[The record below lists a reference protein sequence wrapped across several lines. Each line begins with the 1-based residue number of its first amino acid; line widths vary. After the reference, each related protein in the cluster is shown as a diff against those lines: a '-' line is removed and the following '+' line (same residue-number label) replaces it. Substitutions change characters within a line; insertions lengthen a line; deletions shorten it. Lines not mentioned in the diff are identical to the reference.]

1 MLPNSRQNAKQNLL
15 SPVKNFAAAL
25 LFGLLGGCFQ
35 QSAPERIPTA
45 TTPEACLAAADTV
58 QFAHL
63 SALNGPLAA
72 FPDGLDR
79 CPALWKLSLRG
90 QTALA
95 PLPAAVADCKGLRW
109 LDLSEM
115 GLADLPPALATLPLQ
130 RLYLADN
137 ALAAL
142 PEAVASLSSLDYLNL
157 DRNRLA
163 ALPDSVGAWTSL
175 RWLRLNGNRLAS
187 LPAAASSW
195 LALRRLYLRDNALA
209 AFPDA
214 LAGLPALEQ
223 LDLGGNR
230 DLADIPASIGR
241 LPALTRL
248 DLDHTAVSRL
258 PDSVA
263 SLTNL
268 NTLVLVG
275 CPMDTNEVERIR
287 ALLPKNCRVEF

>member
-25 LFGLLGGCFQ
+25 RSGLLGGCFQ

-95 PLPAAVADCKGLRW
+95 PLPVAVADCKGLRW

-130 RLYLADN
+130 DLQDL
-137 ALAAL
+137 
-142 PEAVASLSSLDYLNL
+142 EAEGKDLEVICDFCRTPYQITIE
-157 DRNRLA
+157 D
-163 ALPDSVGAWTSL
+163 L
-175 RWLRLNGNRLAS
+175 R
-187 LPAAASSW
+187 
-195 LALRRLYLRDNALA
+195 
-209 AFPDA
+209 
-214 LAGLPALEQ
+214 
-223 LDLGGNR
+223 
-230 DLADIPASIGR
+230 SII
-241 LPALTRL
+241 
-248 DLDHTAVSRL
+248 
-258 PDSVA
+258 
-263 SLTNL
+263 
-268 NTLVLVG
+268 
-275 CPMDTNEVERIR
+275 NER
-287 ALLPKNCRVEF
+287 KK

>member
-15 SPVKNFAAAL
+15 STAKKIATAL
-25 LFGLLGGCFQ
+25 FCTLLGGCFQ

-45 TTPEACLAAADTV
+45 TTPEDCLATAETL

-63 SALNGPLAA
+63 SAAYGKLDS
-72 FPDGLDR
+72 FPEGLDR

-115 GLADLPPALATLPLQ
+115 SLKDLPEELKTLPLQ

-137 ALAAL
+137 ALDAL
-142 PEAVASLSSLDYLNL
+142 PGAVASLASLDYLNL
-157 DRNRLA
+157 DRNHLTS
-163 ALPDSVGAWTSL
+163 LPDAVGSWTSL
-175 RWLRLNGNRLAS
+175 RWLRLNGNRLAA
-187 LPAAASSW
+187 LPASAASWTS
-195 LALRRLYLRDNALA
+195 LQRLYLRDNALA
-209 AFPDA
+209 AVPA
-214 LAGLPALEQ
+214 AITALPALEQ
-223 LDLGGNR
+223 LDLGGNH
-230 DLADIPASIGR
+230 DLATISDDIGN

-248 DLDHTAVSRL
+248 DLDHTAVAHL

-275 CPMDTNEVERIR
+275 CPMDTNEVARIKK
-287 ALLPKNCRVEF
+287 LLPGKCRVEF